1 MVVSNILE
9 STPRVPAHGWQMNPC
24 DEECQCLSMMT
35 FWIKSKGGSRF
46 VTVHKLVDCQG
57 SALCGMVILCEE
69 EFFAKAFFA
78 RGVWPNLQAQ
88 DQKES
93 SALQP
98 EFILKCQSYFL
109 LPVISVE
116 CCRALDHV
124 GGFRFMDEELMPV
137 VLFGED
143 TQGCGNA
150 AEEGGRWAGIRRNV
164 GM

>member
-1 MVVSNILE
+1 MAKPA
-9 STPRVPAHGWQMNPC
+9 STR
-24 DEECQCLSMMT
+24 S
-35 FWIKSKGGSRF
+35 
-46 VTVHKLVDCQG
+46 
-57 SALCGMVILCEE
+57 
-69 EFFAKAFFA
+69 
-78 RGVWPNLQAQ
+78 
-88 DQKES
+88 KES

-98 EFILKCQSYFL
+98 EFILKFQSYFL
-109 LPVISVE
+109 PPVITVE

-143 TQGCGNA
+143 MQGCGNA